1 MSIKTDVAKTII
13 GEVIHDSYGRV
24 YGRILGFSV
33 DSPRSVPLIWVE
45 QKTGE
50 VSSCPSS
57 QITLDNDMM
66 IVDTSWTVKATR
78 LSEDLRVI
86 LQKLSALHKLYNTG
100 EIVKEAYD
108 KIRNH
113 YETTIHS
120 LTQRRQILT
129 QNAEER
135 LEELTATAGHLEF
148 LLAKSKLQCSLGY
161 VDEDACSLVADAL
174 RDSLK
179 RALTEKNDAEATID
193 ALAEVSMPPE
203 TSASP
208 RLKSEDASSQPI
220 MLHIKEAGL

>member
-33 DSPRSVPLIWVE
+33 GSTRSVPLIWIE

-57 QITLDNDMM
+57 QITLDDEMM
-66 IVDTSWTVKATR
+66 IVNTSWTVKATR

-86 LQKLSALHKLYNTG
+86 LQKLSTLNKLYNTG
-100 EIVKEAYD
+100 EIVKEVYD
-108 KIRNH
+108 KIRAP

-120 LTQRRQILT
+120 LTQRRQLLS

-135 LEELTATAGHLEF
+135 LEELTATVDHLEF
-148 LLAKSKLQCSLGY
+148 LLAKSKLERSLGY
-161 VDEDACSLVADAL
+161 VDEDACSLIADVL
-174 RDSLK
+174 RDSLN
-179 RALTEKNDAEATID
+179 RALTEKNEAEATID

-203 TSASP
+203 TSAPPRVKREGASP
-208 RLKSEDASSQPI
+208 I
-220 MLHIKEAGL
+220 VLHVKEAGL

>member
-1 MSIKTDVAKTII
+1 MSIKTDVAKTIV

-24 YGRILGFSV
+24 YGRILGFSAG
-33 DSPRSVPLIWVE
+33 SPRSVPLIWVE
-45 QKTGE
+45 QRTGE

-57 QITLDNDMM
+57 QITLDNEMM
-66 IVDTSWTVKATR
+66 IVNTSWTAKASR
-78 LSEDLRVI
+78 LSEELRVI

-100 EIVKEAYD
+100 EIVKEPYD

-120 LTQRRQILT
+120 LTQRRQLLS

-135 LEELTATAGHLEF
+135 LEELAATTDHLEL
-148 LLAKSKLQCSLGY
+148 LLAKSKLEHSLGY
-161 VDEDACSLVADAL
+161 IDEDACSLIVDTL

-179 RALTEKNDAEATID
+179 RTLTEKNEAEATID

-208 RLKSEDASSQPI
+208 RVNSENASSQPI
-220 MLHIKEAGL
+220 VLRIKEAGL

>member
-24 YGRILGFSV
+24 YGRILGFTL

-66 IVDTSWTVKATR
+66 IVDTSWTVKASR

-100 EIVKEAYD
+100 EIVKDAYD
-108 KIRNH
+108 KIRTH

-120 LTQRRQILT
+120 LTHRRQLLT

-135 LEELTATAGHLEF
+135 LEELTATTDRLEF
-148 LLAKSKLQCSLGY
+148 LLAKSKLECSLGY
-161 VDEDACSLVADAL
+161 IDEDACSLVADAL

-179 RALTEKNDAEATID
+179 RASTEKHDAEATID
-193 ALAEVSMPPE
+193 ALAEVSKPPE
-203 TSASP
+203 TSAPP
-208 RLKSEDASSQPI
+208 RGEREDASSPPI